1 MKPQHEDPQPLCT
14 VFEGGGR
21 VHRRVLLLQDDVI
34 VQADPD
40 LGSDPRHH
48 VFCFLPEDRQPEK
61 KNYMD
66 NDNEVTEMAEEK
78 KNYTDNDNE
87 VTELFALTSLPW
99 RPTSAMWYENEGA
112 ER

>member
-1 MKPQHEDPQPLCT
+1 M
-14 VFEGGGR
+14 
-21 VHRRVLLLQDDVI
+21 HRRVLLLQDDVI

-48 VFCFLPEDRQPEK
+48 VFAFYLKTDNLKK

-66 NDNEVTEMAEEK
+66 NDNEVTEMAEKK

-87 VTELFALTSLPW
+87 VTEPFT
-99 RPTSAMWYENEGA
+99 G
-112 ER
+112 